1 MSARLATSSFGVLI
15 ILAIGCQKE
24 QAPTSPS
31 LPAVQTMT
39 LSGVVL
45 DTAANPVQNASVEI
59 FSGATAPVSA
69 STDVAGRFSIVFD
82 RVASQALSVRV
93 TKSGFH
99 PVTVN
104 SLPSPQLQIRLLAVD
119 LLNLHAA
126 YSITVEASGCEGIP
140 AELRRRTYS
149 VSIGS
154 PQRYTAVFTGDLGGA
169 TFYRGYGTL
178 SVLVGNNT
186 AKVMIY
192 SWDAFERWLEDQP
205 IFEQLNPS
213 GYLALMGAVSAT
225 PSDANG
231 TLSGAFDGSF
241 SYCPS
246 SSLNSTNVDWPP
258 KCNVTAVTC
267 ESPSH
272 QVTLAPR

>member
-104 SLPSPQLQIRLLAVD
+104 SLPSHFTPRAAAVQQAPD
-119 LLNLHAA
+119 A
-126 YSITVEASGCEGIP
+126 CERHP
-140 AELRRRTYS
+140 DEDSDDADVPKSAER
-149 VSIGS
+149 
-154 PQRYTAVFTGDLGGA
+154 
-169 TFYRGYGTL
+169 
-178 SVLVGNNT
+178 
-186 AKVMIY
+186 
-192 SWDAFERWLEDQP
+192 
-205 IFEQLNPS
+205 
-213 GYLALMGAVSAT
+213 
-225 PSDANG
+225 
-231 TLSGAFDGSF
+231 
-241 SYCPS
+241 
-246 SSLNSTNVDWPP
+246 
-258 KCNVTAVTC
+258 
-267 ESPSH
+267 
-272 QVTLAPR
+272 